1 MHDIACNQEKLYKA
15 LNGCSIRGQYGSTGF
30 ALASKLT
37 KTDVTSQKTQF
48 YLLYRDLR
56 HATTI
61 NRSQMLHEHG
71 V

>member
-1 MHDIACNQEKLYKA
+1 MDAAFVVNMDL
-15 LNGCSIRGQYGSTGF
+15 
-30 ALASKLT
+30 LASPLASRLT

-48 YLLYRDLR
+48 YLLYYDLR

-61 NRSQMLHEHG
+61 NRSQMLHELG

>member
-1 MHDIACNQEKLYKA
+1 MDAAFVVNMDL
-15 LNGCSIRGQYGSTGF
+15 
-30 ALASKLT
+30 LASPLASRLT
-37 KTDVTSQKTQF
+37 NTHVTSQKTQF

-56 HATTI
+56 HATTATTI